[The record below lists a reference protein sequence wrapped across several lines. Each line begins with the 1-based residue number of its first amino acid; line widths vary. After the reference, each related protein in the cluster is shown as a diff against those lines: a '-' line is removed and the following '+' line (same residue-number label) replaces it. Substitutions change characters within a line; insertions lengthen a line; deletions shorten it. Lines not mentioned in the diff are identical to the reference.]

1 VTMTDCQHVRQLL
14 GVYVVGAIDPA
25 ERFIVDNHLSGCP
38 DCREEL
44 AGLAGLP
51 ALLGR
56 VPLEEAEQITR
67 IDSERPGAGERA
79 DAEPPEA
86 EILTPLLAKV
96 AHRRQ
101 VSRWRA
107 LVSVA
112 AVAVIAAGAA
122 IGAVRLAS
130 SPSASSPSAS
140 SPSASSPALHWE
152 NVQATNALTHM
163 AVRYA
168 GTPGGTL
175 AYVEVTGIPAGTTCQ
190 FWVIGKDGHRWP
202 AGSWTVAHE
211 WRASSY
217 PTVSAAP
224 VHEVHGFQ
232 ITSGGRTLAQVR
244 AS

>member
-1 VTMTDCQHVRQLL
+1 MTDCQHARHLL

-25 ERFIVDNHLSGCP
+25 DRFVVDNHLAGCP

-56 VPLEEAEQITR
+56 VPFEEAELITR
-67 IDSERPGAGERA
+67 IDSERSGAGERA

-96 AHRRQ
+96 AHRRR
-101 VSRWRA
+101 VSRWRS

-122 IGAVRLAS
+122 VGAVRLANPPARA
-130 SPSASSPSAS
+130 PSASAS
-140 SPSASSPALHWE
+140 ALHWE
-152 NVQATNALTHM
+152 NVQTLNGRVLMDVKYA
-163 AVRYA
+163 AVPW
-168 GTPGGTL
+168 GTRL
-175 AYVEVTGIPAGTTCQ
+175 DVMVYGIPAGTTCQ
-190 FWVIGKDGHRWP
+190 FWVIGKDGQRWP
-202 AGSWTVAHE
+202 AGSWKVTHE
-211 WRASSY
+211 WKASSY
-217 PTVSAAP
+217 PMVSAAP
-224 VHEVHGFQ
+224 VHEVRSFQ
-232 ITSGGRTLAQVR
+232 LTSGGRTLAHAR